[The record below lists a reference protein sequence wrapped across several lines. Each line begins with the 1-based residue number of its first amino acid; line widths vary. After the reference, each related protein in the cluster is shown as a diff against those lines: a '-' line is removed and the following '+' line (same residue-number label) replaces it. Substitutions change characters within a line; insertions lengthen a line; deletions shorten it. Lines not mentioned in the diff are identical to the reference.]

1 MRKQHTINY
10 QLPTISLL
18 LVVSLCLG
26 FEYYSKGFFRD
37 RLMAVQSSL
46 QQSVSSVTDY
56 FGDRALLI
64 NRARHLRARNLDL
77 RQSLAQSR
85 FQLSQQQS
93 WASENQHLKRMLGI
107 KSMVRDPLFT
117 QPIRVIQSQSDRS
130 IYAKRPPGKVA
141 VGMLVMNEDGVV
153 IGRVASVL
161 PASLRILLLN
171 DKKSA
176 LSVVVSDQYVN
187 AVAIGN
193 GQGVDLMHMP
203 IDSAVKAG
211 DVVRTVQVYDDGV
224 NYQTLGT
231 VDSVQNSP
239 DRTFLI
245 AKLSQ
250 THVLTSYQ
258 WLILI

>member
-18 LVVSLCLG
+18 LMVSLCLG

-46 QQSVSSVTDY
+46 QQSLSSVTDY

-130 IYAKRPPGKVA
+130 IYAKRPPGKVN

-211 DVVRTVQVYDDGV
+211 DVVRIRPG
-224 NYQTLGT
+224 
-231 VDSVQNSP
+231 
-239 DRTFLI
+239 I
-245 AKLSQ
+245 
-250 THVLTSYQ
+250 
-258 WLILI
+258 